1 MKTLKRTHF
10 TTTPARGF
18 TLIEMMIVVAIIGI
32 LASIALP
39 AYQQYVLRANRA
51 DAQAILMET
60 AQYMERYFTT
70 NNSYTGAVETTVS
83 AVSPKGAGG
92 TAIKYNISFAAPPAM
107 AYILR
112 AVPNGGQAG
121 DLCGTVTVTNTG
133 ATSATVAGLPVTG
146 CW

>member
-60 AQYMERYFTT
+60 AQFMERFFTT
-70 NNSYTGAVETTVS
+70 NNSYEGAVVETVS
-83 AVSPKGAGG
+83 AVSPKGAGVG
-92 TAIKYNISFAAPPAM
+92 AIKYNISFSAQSAM
-107 AYILR
+107 AYTLR

-121 DLCGTVTVTNTG
+121 DSCGTVTVSNTG
-133 ATSATVAGLPVTG
+133 ATGAAGTG